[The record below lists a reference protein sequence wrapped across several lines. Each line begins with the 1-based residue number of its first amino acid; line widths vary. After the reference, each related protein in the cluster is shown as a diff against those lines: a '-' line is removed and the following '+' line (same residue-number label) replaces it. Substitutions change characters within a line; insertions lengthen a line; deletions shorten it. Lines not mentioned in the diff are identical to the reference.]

1 MWSHSAPRADQEPNG
16 KAEPLVRLCFSCDI
30 RYSARNAFGGL
41 PAASR
46 ALFFS
51 NTMNRDYPLDR
62 VRNFGIIA
70 HIDAG
75 KTTTSERVLFYT
87 GAQHK
92 IGEVHEGETTT
103 DWMEQE
109 RERGITITAAAIT
122 CFWNKTTED
131 KNDASKKHRFNIIDT
146 PGHIDFTA
154 EVKRSMRVLDGA
166 IVVFDGV
173 AGVEP
178 QSETNWRYADEA
190 KVPRVCF
197 INKLDRTGASFEDSY
212 KSILD
217 RLSTKAIRMQIP
229 IGLES
234 NFEGVVD
241 LLTMKAFRF
250 EGNMGEI
257 VIEGEI
263 PADLLEEAKTRR
275 AELIERIVEQDDAAM
290 SAYLEGKEP
299 SIDELKKI
307 LRKAVIANEVFPVY
321 TGSALK
327 NKGVQLVLDAVVD
340 YLPSP
345 LELPP
350 ATGIN
355 PKTGEAVVR
364 HASDDEPFCA
374 LAFKLQSDP
383 FVGAL
388 TFFRVYSGTISAGS
402 YVYNSTTGSKER
414 VGRIVR
420 LQADKREEVEKVFA
434 GEIAAAVGLKDTK
447 TSHTLCD
454 EANPIVLEQ
463 IKFPEP
469 VVSLRVE
476 PKTKADQEKMSI
488 ALRKLSDEDP
498 TFRVS
503 SDEETGETIIS
514 GMGELHL
521 EILVDRM
528 KREFNV
534 VADTGKPQVAYRET
548 IQGSSEAEGKY
559 IKQTGGRGQYGHVR
573 IRMKKLEPIDPEA
586 KIPKNVTR
594 EDHFEF
600 INNIKG
606 GVVPQEYI
614 PAVEKGIREAMDR
627 GFLAGFQMVDISV
640 ELYDGSYHDVDSS
653 EIAFKIAASMAFQEA
668 AGKAK
673 AVLLEPIMKV
683 EVNVPEQFMGDI
695 TGSLSGKRG
704 QIEGMEDRGN
714 NKVIKAKVPL
724 SEMFGYTTT
733 LRSMTEGRG
742 SMTME
747 FDHYDVVPKNV
758 ADEIIASRK

>member
-1 MWSHSAPRADQEPNG
+1 
-16 KAEPLVRLCFSCDI
+16 
-30 RYSARNAFGGL
+30 
-41 PAASR
+41 
-46 ALFFS
+46 
-51 NTMNRDYPLDR
+51 MNRDYPLER

-87 GAQHK
+87 GSQHK

-122 CFWNKTTED
+122 CFWTQSQEPDKKDTAKKT
-131 KNDASKKHRFNIIDT
+131 RFNVIDT
-146 PGHIDFTA
+146 PGHIDFTV

-166 IVVFDGV
+166 VCVFDGV

-190 KVPRVCF
+190 NVPRLCF
-197 INKLDRTGASFEDSY
+197 INKLDRTGASFERSY
-212 KSILD
+212 ASILD
-217 RLSTKAIRMQIP
+217 RLSKKAIRMQIP
-229 IGLES
+229 VGEES
-234 NFEGVVD
+234 AHEGVVD
-241 LLTMKAFRF
+241 LLTMKAYRF
-250 EGNMGEI
+250 EGNMGEN
-257 VIEGEI
+257 VVAGDV
-263 PADLLEEAKTRR
+263 PAELMDEAKKYR
-275 AELIERIVEQDDAAM
+275 AQLVERIVEQDEAAM
-290 SAYLEGKEP
+290 NAYLEGKEP
-299 SIDELKKI
+299 SLDELKKL
-307 LRKAVIANEVFPVY
+307 LRKAVIANEVFPVFC
-321 TGSALK
+321 GSALK

-345 LELPP
+345 LDLPP
-350 ATGIN
+350 VTGKN
-355 PKTGEAVVR
+355 PKTDEPIER
-364 HASDDEPFCA
+364 HASDDEPFTA
-374 LAFKLQSDP
+374 LAFKLQTDP

-388 TFFRVYSGTISAGS
+388 TFFRVYSGSLEAGS
-402 YVYNSTTGSKER
+402 YVYNASTGSKER

-420 LQADKREEVEKVFA
+420 LQADKREEVKKVFA

-454 EANPIVLEQ
+454 ENNPIVLEE

-469 VVSLRVE
+469 VVSLRIE
-476 PKTKADQEKMSI
+476 PKTKADQEKMGI

-498 TFRVS
+498 TFRVT
-503 SDEETGETIIS
+503 SDEETAETIIS

-534 VADTGKPQVAYRET
+534 EANVGKPQVAYRET
-548 IQGSSEAEGKY
+548 IQGSADAEGKY
-559 IKQTGGRGQYGHVR
+559 IKQTGGKGQYGHVK
-573 IRMKKLEPIDPEA
+573 IKMKHLEPIEEGA

-600 INNIKG
+600 IDSIKG

-614 PAVEKGIREAMDR
+614 APVEKGIREAMDR
-627 GFLAGFQMVDISV
+627 GFLAGFPMVDISV

-668 AGKAK
+668 AQKAK
-673 AVLLEPIMKV
+673 PVILEPIMKV
-683 EVNVPEQFMGDI
+683 EVVVPEQFMGDI

-704 QIEGMEDRGN
+704 NIEGMEDRGQ
-714 NKVIKAKVPL
+714 NKAINAKVPL

-747 FDHYDVVPKNV
+747 FDRYEVVPNNV
-758 ADEIIASRK
+758 AQDIIASRK

>member
-1 MWSHSAPRADQEPNG
+1 M
-16 KAEPLVRLCFSCDI
+16 
-30 RYSARNAFGGL
+30 
-41 PAASR
+41 
-46 ALFFS
+46 
-51 NTMNRDYPLDR
+51 TRDYPLER

-87 GAQHK
+87 GSQHK

-122 CFWNKTTED
+122 CFWTKTAEKD
-131 KNDASKKHRFNIIDT
+131 KKDTSKKTRFNVIDT
-146 PGHIDFTA
+146 PGHIDFNS

-190 KVPRVCF
+190 AVPRVCF
-197 INKLDRTGASFEDSY
+197 INKLDRTGASFERSY
-212 KSILD
+212 ASILD
-217 RLSTKAIRMQIP
+217 RLSAKAIRMQIP
-229 IGLES
+229 MGEEAAH
-234 NFEGVVD
+234 EGAVD
-241 LLTMKAFRF
+241 LLSMKAYTFS
-250 EGNMGEI
+250 GSMGEE

-263 PADLLEEAKTRR
+263 PVQYLEDAKKYR
-275 AELIERIVEQDDAAM
+275 AALIERIVEQDDVIAPSAGTLGGEQDDDAM
-290 SAYLEGKEP
+290 GAYLEGKEP
-299 SIDELKKI
+299 SLEELKVI
-307 LRKAVIANEVFPVY
+307 LRKAVINNQIFPVY
-321 TGSALK
+321 CGSALK

-345 LELPP
+345 LDLKP
-350 ATGIN
+350 ATGKN
-355 PKTGEAVVR
+355 PKTGEPVER

-374 LAFKLQSDP
+374 LAFKLQTDP

-388 TFFRVYSGTISAGS
+388 TFFRVYSGTLASGS
-402 YVYNSTTGSKER
+402 YVYNSTTGTKER

-420 LQADKREEVEKVFA
+420 LQADKREEVAQVFT

-454 EANPIVLEQ
+454 EANPIVLEE

-469 VVSLRVE
+469 VVSLRIE
-476 PKTKADQEKMSI
+476 PKTKADQEKMGI
-488 ALRKLSDEDP
+488 ALRKLADEDP
-498 TFRVS
+498 TFRIKT
-503 SDEETGETIIS
+503 DEETGETIIA

-534 VADTGKPQVAYRET
+534 TADVGKPQVAYRET
-548 IQGSSEAEGKY
+548 IQGSAEAEGKY
-559 IKQTGGRGQYGHVR
+559 IKQTGGKGQYGHVK
-573 IRMKKLEPIDPEA
+573 IRMKKMEPVDPEKKVA
-586 KIPKNVTR
+586 KNITR

-600 INNIKG
+600 INSIKG
-606 GVVPQEYI
+606 GAIPQEFI
-614 PAVEKGIREAMDR
+614 TPVEKGLREAMTR
-627 GFLAGFQMVDISV
+627 GFLAGFPMVDISI

-653 EIAFKIAASMAFQEA
+653 EIAYKIAASMAFQEA
-668 AGKAK
+668 AAKAK
-673 AVLLEPIMKV
+673 AVILEPIMRV
-683 EVNVPEQFMGDI
+683 EIIIPDKFMGDI
-695 TGSLSGKRG
+695 TGNLSGKRG
-704 QIEGMEDRGN
+704 QIEGMEERGM
-714 NKVIKAKVPL
+714 NKVVKAKVPL

-747 FDHYDVVPKNV
+747 FDHYDVVPNNI
-758 ADEIIASRK
+758 ATDIIASRK

>member
-1 MWSHSAPRADQEPNG
+1 
-16 KAEPLVRLCFSCDI
+16 
-30 RYSARNAFGGL
+30 
-41 PAASR
+41 
-46 ALFFS
+46 
-51 NTMNRDYPLDR
+51 MNRDYPLEK

-75 KTTTSERVLFYT
+75 KTTVSERILFYT
-87 GAQHK
+87 GSQHK
-92 IGEVHEGETTT
+92 IGEVHEGDTTT

-122 CFWNKTTED
+122 CFWTKTDEPD
-131 KNDASKKHRFNIIDT
+131 KKDTAKKFRFNIIDT

-212 KSILD
+212 ASILD
-217 RLSTKAIRMQIP
+217 RLSPKAIRVQIP
-229 IGLES
+229 IGLEAQH
-234 NFEGVVD
+234 EGVVD
-241 LLTMKAFRF
+241 LLTMKAFTF
-250 EGNMGEI
+250 SGNMGEE

-263 PADLLEEAKTRR
+263 PANLLEDAKKYR
-275 AELIERIVEQDDAAM
+275 AALIERIVEQDDAAM
-290 SAYLEGKEP
+290 GAYLEGKEP
-299 SIDELKKI
+299 SLAELKAI
-307 LRKAVIANEVFPVY
+307 LRKAVINNEIFPVY
-321 TGSALK
+321 CGSALK

-345 LELPP
+345 LDLKP

-355 PKTGEAVVR
+355 PKTGEPIER

-374 LAFKLQSDP
+374 LAFKLQTDP

-388 TFFRVYSGTISAGS
+388 TFFRVYSGTLAAGS
-402 YVYNSTTGSKER
+402 YVYNATTGSKER

-420 LQADKREEVEKVFA
+420 LQADKREEVEKVFT

-454 EANPIVLEQ
+454 EANPIVLEE

-469 VVSLRVE
+469 VVSLRIE
-476 PKTKADQEKMSI
+476 PKTKADQEKMGV
-488 ALRKLSDEDP
+488 ALHKLSDEDP
-498 TFRVS
+498 TFRIKT
-503 SDEETGETIIS
+503 DEETGETIIS

-534 VADTGKPQVAYRET
+534 VADVGKPQVAYRET
-548 IQGSSEAEGKY
+548 ILGSAEAEGKY
-559 IKQTGGRGQYGHVR
+559 IKQTGGRGQYGHVK
-573 IRMKKLEPIDPEA
+573 IRMKKMEPVDPD
-586 KIPKNVTR
+586 KKVSKNVTR

-600 INNIKG
+600 INSIKG
-606 GVVPQEYI
+606 GVVPQEFI
-614 PAVEKGIREAMDR
+614 APVEKGVREAMAR
-627 GFLAGFQMVDISV
+627 GFLAGFPMVDISV

-668 AGKAK
+668 AARAK
-673 AVLLEPIMKV
+673 AVILEPIMRI
-683 EVNVPEQFMGDI
+683 EVIVPEQFMGDI
-695 TGSLSGKRG
+695 TGNLSGKRG
-704 QIEGMEDRGN
+704 QIEGMDERGL
-714 NKVIKAKVPL
+714 NKVVKAKVPL

-747 FDHYDVVPKNV
+747 FDHYDTVPTNI
-758 ADEIIASRK
+758 AQDIIASRK

>member
-1 MWSHSAPRADQEPNG
+1 MQ
-16 KAEPLVRLCFSCDI
+16 
-30 RYSARNAFGGL
+30 
-41 PAASR
+41 
-46 ALFFS
+46 
-51 NTMNRDYPLDR
+51 RDYPLEK
-62 VRNFGIIA
+62 VRNFGIVA
-70 HIDAG
+70 HVDAG

-87 GAQHK
+87 GSQHK

-122 CFWNKTTED
+122 CFWTKSNEPD
-131 KNDASKKHRFNIIDT
+131 KKDTAKKYRFNVIDT

-212 KSILD
+212 ASILD
-217 RLSTKAIRMQIP
+217 RLSKKAIRMQIP
-229 IGLES
+229 MGAES
-234 NFEGVVD
+234 DFEGVVD
-241 LLTMKAFRF
+241 LLTMKAYTFS
-250 EGNMGEI
+250 GSMGEE

-263 PADLLEEAKTRR
+263 PEKYLADAKKYRSD
-275 AELIERIVEQDDAAM
+275 LIERIVENDEAQM
-290 SAYLEGKEP
+290 QAYLEGNEP
-299 SIDELKKI
+299 SLAELKAT
-307 LRKAVIANEVFPVY
+307 LRKAVINNQIFPVY

-345 LELPP
+345 LDLPP
-350 ATGIN
+350 VKGIN
-355 PKTGEAVVR
+355 PKTGEEIIR
-364 HASDDEPFCA
+364 TASDDEPFTA
-374 LAFKLQSDP
+374 LAFKLQADP
-383 FVGAL
+383 FVGQL
-388 TFFRVYSGTISAGS
+388 TFFRVYAGTVSAGS

-420 LQADKREEVEKVFA
+420 LQADKREEVEKVFC
-434 GEIAAAVGLKDTK
+434 GEIAAMVGLKDTK

-454 EANPIVLEQ
+454 EANPIILEQ

-469 VVSLRVE
+469 VVSLRIE
-476 PKTKADQEKMSI
+476 PATKADQEKMGM
-488 ALRKLSDEDP
+488 ALKKLSDEDP
-498 TFRVS
+498 TFKVS
-503 SDEETGETIIS
+503 SDEETAETIIS

-534 VADTGKPQVAYRET
+534 TANVGKPQVAYRET
-548 IQGSSEAEGKY
+548 IMGNADAEGKY
-559 IKQTGGRGQYGHVR
+559 IKQTGGKGQYGHVK
-573 IRMKKLEPIDPEA
+573 IKMKHLEPLEEGA

-606 GVVPQEYI
+606 GVIPGEFI
-614 PAVEKGIREAMDR
+614 PAVEKGMRESLSR
-627 GFLAGFQMVDISV
+627 GILAGYPIVDVSID
-640 ELYDGSYHDVDSS
+640 LYDGSYHDVDSS

-668 AGKAK
+668 AKQARP
-673 AVLLEPIMKV
+673 VILEPIMNV
-683 EVNVPEQFMGDI
+683 EVVVPDQFMGDI

-704 QIEGMEDRGN
+704 AIEGMEERGM
-714 NKVIKAKVPL
+714 NKAIHAKVPL

-747 FDHYDVVPKNV
+747 FDHYEVVPTNV
-758 ADEIIASRK
+758 ANDIIAARK

>member
-1 MWSHSAPRADQEPNG
+1 
-16 KAEPLVRLCFSCDI
+16 
-30 RYSARNAFGGL
+30 
-41 PAASR
+41 
-46 ALFFS
+46 
-51 NTMNRDYPLDR
+51 MNRDYPLEK
-62 VRNFGIIA
+62 VRNFGIVA
-70 HIDAG
+70 HVDAG

-87 GAQHK
+87 GSQHK

-122 CFWNKTTED
+122 CFWTISKEKD
-131 KNDASKKHRFNIIDT
+131 KKDMSKKYRFNVIDT

-190 KVPRVCF
+190 GVPRVCF

-217 RLSTKAIRMQIP
+217 RLSKKAVRAQIP
-229 IGLES
+229 MGAEGD
-234 NFEGVVD
+234 FEGVVD
-241 LLTMKAFRF
+241 LLSMKAYTFT
-250 EGNMGEI
+250 GNMGEE
-257 VIEGEI
+257 VIEGEV
-263 PADLLEEAKTRR
+263 PEKYVEEAKMYR
-275 AELIERIVEQDDAAM
+275 AELIERIVEHDEAQMNAFF
-290 SAYLEGKEP
+290 EGNEP
-299 SIDELKKI
+299 SLEELKAT
-307 LRKAVIANEVFPVY
+307 LRKAVIANEIFPVY

-340 YLPSP
+340 FLPSP
-345 LELPP
+345 LDLPP
-350 ATGIN
+350 VKGTN
-355 PKTGEAVVR
+355 PKTGEVSER
-364 HASDDEPFCA
+364 KPDDSEPFTA
-374 LAFKLQSDP
+374 LAFKLQTDP

-388 TFFRVYSGTISAGS
+388 TFFRVYAGTVSAGS
-402 YVYNSTTGSKER
+402 YVYNANTGTKER

-420 LQADKREEVEKVFA
+420 LQADKREEVEQVFT
-434 GEIAAAVGLKDTK
+434 GEIAAFVGLKDTK

-454 EANPIVLEQ
+454 EASPIVLEE

-469 VVSLRVE
+469 VVSLRIE
-476 PKTKADQEKMSI
+476 PKTKADQEKMGM
-488 ALRKLSDEDP
+488 ALKKLSDEDP
-498 TFRVS
+498 TFKIT
-503 SDEETGETIIS
+503 SDEETAETIIA

-534 VADTGKPQVAYRET
+534 EANVGKPQVAYRET
-548 IQGSSEAEGKY
+548 IMGTADVDNKY
-559 IKQTGGRGQYGHVR
+559 IKQTGGKGQYGHVK
-573 IRMKKLEPIDPEA
+573 IKIKHLEPVDPEA
-586 KIPKNVTR
+586 KVAKNTTR

-606 GVVPQEYI
+606 GVIPSEYFNPI
-614 PAVEKGIREAMDR
+614 EKGIREAMNR
-627 GFLAGFQMVDISV
+627 GVLAGYQMVDVSV
-640 ELYDGSYHDVDSS
+640 DLYDGSFHEVDSS
-653 EIAFKIAASMAFQEA
+653 EIAFKIAASQAFQEA
-668 AGKAK
+668 AQKAK
-673 AVLLEPIMKV
+673 PVILEPIMRV
-683 EVNVPEQFMGDI
+683 EVVIPEQFMGDI
-695 TGSLSGKRG
+695 TGNLSGKRG
-704 QIEGMEDRGN
+704 AIDGMEERGM
-714 NKVIKAKVPL
+714 NKVVNAKVPL

-747 FDHYDVVPKNV
+747 FDHYEVVPSNV
-758 ADEIIASRK
+758 AADIIASRK